1 MNMSTGFRLV
11 PLAAFLGKP
20 VPRGMR
26 GVPQSTEF
34 FCSEAP
40 PATAASPAPAPARRP
55 VVGNVSSL
63 PAGIRTVAAP
73 ATTTR
78 VVTRHR
84 PGKKKKKKKK
94 KPHV

>member
-26 GVPQSTEF
+26 GVPRSKEF
-34 FCSEAP
+34 FC
-40 PATAASPAPAPARRP
+40 
-55 VVGNVSSL
+55 
-63 PAGIRTVAAP
+63 RTQAVAEKKKKP
-73 ATTTR
+73 R

-84 PGKKKKKKKK
+84 SGKKKKKK

>member
-1 MNMSTGFRLV
+1 MNMSTGFRLF

-26 GVPQSTEF
+26 GVPRSKEF
-34 FCSEAP
+34 FC
-40 PATAASPAPAPARRP
+40 
-55 VVGNVSSL
+55 
-63 PAGIRTVAAP
+63 RTVAEKKKKP
-73 ATTTR
+73 R

-84 PGKKKKKKKK
+84 SGKKKKK

>member
-26 GVPQSTEF
+26 GVPRSKEF
-34 FCSEAP
+34 FC
-40 PATAASPAPAPARRP
+40 
-55 VVGNVSSL
+55 
-63 PAGIRTVAAP
+63 RTRAVAEKKKKKKP
-73 ATTTR
+73 R

-84 PGKKKKKKKK
+84 SGKKKKKK

>member
-1 MNMSTGFRLV
+1 MNMSTGFRLF

-26 GVPQSTEF
+26 GVPRSKES
-34 FCSEAP
+34 FC
-40 PATAASPAPAPARRP
+40 
-55 VVGNVSSL
+55 
-63 PAGIRTVAAP
+63 RTRAVAEKKKKP
-73 ATTTR
+73 R

-84 PGKKKKKKKK
+84 SGKKKKK

>member
-1 MNMSTGFRLV
+1 MNMSTGFRLA

-26 GVPQSTEF
+26 GVPRSKEF
-34 FCSEAP
+34 FC
-40 PATAASPAPAPARRP
+40 
-55 VVGNVSSL
+55 
-63 PAGIRTVAAP
+63 RTQAVAEKKKKP
-73 ATTTR
+73 R

-84 PGKKKKKKKK
+84 SGKKKKKK